1 MFINNFSKRERYL
14 ALITISI
21 ISIGASYVL
30 IVAPLASRWKNLNNQ
45 AQSKIDL
52 LENDSKILTNQKMIE
67 SEYAKL
73 SKYAKPAQSEE
84 QAIADTLAYIE
95 NVSRNDACLI
105 TNIKP
110 IDIKREPSYK
120 EILIDVSAE
129 ATIEQ
134 FSKFLYDIE
143 NPRDNLINVKRFTI
157 SAKSGQTGALKGT
170 FIISKVLLN

>member
-1 MFINNFSKRERYL
+1 MFINNFSKREKLL

-21 ISIGASYVL
+21 VSIGVL
-30 IVAPLASRWKNLNNQ
+30 YAAIIGPLASGLKNLNSQ
-45 AQSKIDL
+45 TQSKVDL
-52 LENDSKILTNQKMIE
+52 LENDFKILTNQKTIE

-73 SKYAKPAQSEE
+73 SKYAKIGQNEE
-84 QAIADTLAYIE
+84 QAVADALAYIE

-110 IDIKREPSYK
+110 IDVKGEASYK

-143 NPRDNLINVKRFTI
+143 NPRDTLVNVKRFTL
-157 SAKSGQTGALKGT
+157 SAKSGQSGALKGT
-170 FIISKVLLN
+170 FIISKILLN